1 LALRR
6 EDLFTV
12 VLELFQM
19 DTADFAGL
27 VLPAA
32 RFLECHDL
40 AAGYFHQSLSAQG
53 KVMEPLGEALPNQEI
68 FRRLAKGTR
77 EIEGTDAP
85 CSRAP
90 PAARR
95 RICSTLP

>member
-1 LALRR
+1 
-6 EDLFTV
+6 

-32 RFLECHDL
+32 SFLECHDL

-53 KVMEPLGEALPNQEI
+53 KVMEPLGEALPNAGDLPPTGK
-68 FRRLAKGTR
+68 RN
-77 EIEGTDAP
+77 
-85 CSRAP
+85 SRD
-90 PAARR
+90 RGD
-95 RICSTLP
+95 